1 MSKGLPKEGF
11 PTVWES
17 RSQGLGVPT
26 LHYHFLTLFLG
37 DHSSSTFQYRGFF
50 VYKLPLFHSAGPV
63 PIPVVTLSDW

>member
-37 DHSSSTFQYRGFF
+37 DHSSFHILIPRILCLQAAC
-50 VYKLPLFHSAGPV
+50 LPLSRA
-63 PIPVVTLSDW
+63 LSDASGYPQ